1 MAIWKQCQ
9 RGSLHCRTLKNKLL
23 RVFVLKSSFPST
35 NINIG
40 SIYLQLLLDNIKIQ
54 CQISVFHESRLS
66 LQVHLRL
73 EKVFW
78 KHFRSCGRS
87 LVGLMVWET
96 QVALRCAT
104 PLSGRLCLFP
114 KLVICWLYF
123 FYSRAM
129 LVFNRPSQVGGF
141 KQFFVFTRKVGG
153 KWSDLTSVTF
163 QMGWNHPTW
172 LPHLRWPCECDA
184 RHAAV
189 RVPSCGGACVACAK
203 TTAWHSKADISLYIV
218 CISWFDNTY
227 SYNIFL
233 YIYINTSTM

>member
-129 LVFNRPSQVGGF
+129 LVFNRPSQVVVSNNFLFSPGKLGGNDPIWRALLF
-141 KQFFVFTRKVGG
+141 KWVETIRRGCHIWGG
-153 KWSDLTSVTF
+153 RANVMPAMLLYECHRVEVHVWLAPKPLHDIQKLT
-163 QMGWNHPTW
+163 
-172 LPHLRWPCECDA
+172 
-184 RHAAV
+184 
-189 RVPSCGGACVACAK
+189 
-203 TTAWHSKADISLYIV
+203 
-218 CISWFDNTY
+218 
-227 SYNIFL
+227 
-233 YIYINTSTM
+233 